1 MLSKFDDKFI
11 ENLSIFLSKA
21 SFEKGLMTKGEWIQ
35 LLLILSYSISFSLV
49 GTFLFLKK
57 KSMIANAISH
67 TVLFGIA
74 LLFIIMKVLS
84 GKTHFTLLSLNIVI
98 YILVSIVTA
107 LITIFLI
114 EALKKY
120 IHLNNDASTALVF
133 STLFSLGAILITIFT
148 KSSHVGVDI
157 IMGNLD
163 LIHIDDLLVGMGIFV
178 VCSTFVYLFFK
189 ELVVL
194 SFDATIAHF
203 SSKNSLLLQFGFLF
217 LTSLSIT
224 CGFRYIGIAP
234 VLGLIIIPP
243 VTASLYARNVKDLI
257 IYSVYSNIFVSIVS
271 ILVTK
276 ILYEKF
282 GLAMSTSG
290 MLVTLHFVLLLIFLR
305 KKRLALNLEVKK
317 METKI

>member
-1 MLSKFDDKFI
+1 MPLLKVF
-11 ENLSIFLSKA
+11 
-21 SFEKGLMTKGEWIQ
+21 TTGEWQQ
-35 LLLILSYSISFSLV
+35 LLLILSYSISFSLL

-74 LLFIIMKVLS
+74 LLFITMKVIS
-84 GKTHFTLLSLNIVI
+84 GQTHFTLLSLNIGI
-98 YILVSIVTA
+98 YVLVSIVTA
-107 LITIFLI
+107 LITITLI
-114 EALKKY
+114 EGLKKY

-163 LIHIDDLLVGMGIFV
+163 LIHSDDLFVGVGICV
-178 VCSTFVYLFFK
+178 VSATFISLFFK
-189 ELVVL
+189 ELVVIA
-194 SFDATIAHF
+194 FDSTVAHF
-203 SSKNSLLLQFGFLF
+203 STKNSFLLQFGFLF

-243 VTASLYARNVKDLI
+243 VTASLYAKNVKELI
-257 IYSVYSNIFVSIVS
+257 IFSVLSNIAISIVS
-271 ILVTK
+271 LLLIK
-276 ILYEKF
+276 MLYERQAIA
-282 GLAMSTSG
+282 LSTSG
-290 MLVTLHFVLLLIFLR
+290 LLVTLHFLLFLALLR
-305 KKRLALNLEVKK
+305 KKSHERKQEAKQ
-317 METKI
+317 

>member
-1 MLSKFDDKFI
+1 MSLF
-11 ENLSIFLSKA
+11 N
-21 SFEKGLMTKGEWIQ
+21 LMTRGEWTE

-74 LLFIIMKVLS
+74 LLFISMKLFS
-84 GKTHFTLLSLNIVI
+84 GQTHFTLLSLNIGI
-98 YILVSIVTA
+98 YVLVSIVTA

-120 IHLNNDASTALVF
+120 IHLNSDASTALVF

-157 IMGNLD
+157 VMGNLD
-163 LIHIDDLLVGMGIFV
+163 LIHVDDLFVGIGIFIA
-178 VCSTFVYLFFK
+178 CSTFVFLFFK

-194 SFDATIAHF
+194 SFDATITHF
-203 SSKNSLLLQFGFLF
+203 SSKNSLFLQFGFLF

-243 VTASLYARNVKDLI
+243 VTASIYARNVKDII
-257 IYSVYSNIFVSIVS
+257 IYSIYSNIGISIVS

-276 ILYEKF
+276 MFYERL
-282 GLAMSTSG
+282 GLALSTSG
-290 MLVTLHFVLLLIFLR
+290 MLVTLHFLLLLIFLS
-305 KKRLALNLEVKK
+305 KKRLELNAEAKK
-317 METKI
+317 MEMYK